1 MCLRNFIIK
10 FKANDAGVNKWYDW
24 ANGQMPINNKISR
37 KIMIPLFNIF
47 FLAYENL
54 EIDRIET
61 FNKLIPLYMLC
72 CKFYPYKFYVS
83 CHIWHYITTWEFA
96 LRSNN
101 GLCLNGLVF
110 CFYRITLN
118 GTYHS
123 INLFGSKNTS
133 SNRPI

>member
-1 MCLRNFIIK
+1 MRGKNKSRWKQIKLIMCLRNFIIK
-10 FKANDAGVNKWYDW
+10 FKANDASVIKWYDW
-24 ANGQMPINNKISR
+24 ANGQMPINNK
-37 KIMIPLFNIF
+37 
-47 FLAYENL
+47 
-54 EIDRIET
+54 IDRIET

-110 CFYRITLN
+110 CFYRIMLN

-123 INLFGSKNTS
+123 INLFDSKNTS

>member
-1 MCLRNFIIK
+1 MRGKNKSRWKQIKLIMCLRNFIIK
-10 FKANDAGVNKWYDW
+10 FKANVASVIKWYDW
-24 ANGQMPINNKISR
+24 ANGQMPINNK
-37 KIMIPLFNIF
+37 
-47 FLAYENL
+47 
-54 EIDRIET
+54 IDRIET

-110 CFYRITLN
+110 CFYRIMLN
-118 GTYHS
+118 CTYHS